1 MAEDAGQLRSG
12 GLVTVAFLK
21 AQVDSGSDQLGMF
34 MPLMLDVLP
43 KITSDNFAAGDVQA
57 AIESEHGISV
67 PLHAL
72 TTLLKRVVTKGLL
85 KRESGRY
92 WKTGKP
98 AVGAG
103 AVAGQKTAIEA
114 EQAQLA
120 RELMRHAERRQLH
133 LDSEEA
139 ALEILTSFIED
150 EHVSLLLRTPS
161 RRVPRADDLSRAVVA
176 EFVRSVVADDVALS
190 TALSRMLEGLVLYH
204 AVFQPDINPAAK
216 TFKDL
221 TVVFDSNLIRQALG
235 YEGVAAQA
243 LMSETLDVLKA
254 AGVSCQ
260 VFDKTVDEIRRILA
274 MYEARLGTAAGRQS
288 LHAVPMARHFLTKR
302 YAPSDVREMA
312 ALLER
317 DIAAAGFRMHRLP
330 SRVPEFTAK
339 ESALAQRLARPGTP
353 ADDQEPRVVHDVD
366 CVAGVLVMRRGHRSH
381 SIENAGAVF
390 ATSSSL
396 VIQNTRLWWI
406 EDEREA
412 GIEPIVHIRAL
423 TNIAWLKRPKL
434 AQNFKLREL
443 IALCGAAMRPGQAIW
458 DRFLRHLKSLQESN
472 RITSDEAT
480 AIVVSSLS
488 DELLRNAELEDDEGR
503 DIDATT
509 LDEIV
514 DRVRATYSA
523 DSQRQ
528 TAALQE
534 QYARQLAEM
543 SHKVQEATARAEQA
557 ERAAAESSRQERLR
571 VEKVAHRWAKVV
583 RWAIQIT
590 VVAGVLGGGAA
601 LALGHHTPAGPVGKL
616 VLLAVLVFV
625 LLEVF
630 GILKHVSEGGVW
642 LEAKLASTLRDFLSR
657 KKQP

>member
-1 MAEDAGQLRSG
+1 MAEDAEQLRSG

-34 MPLMLDVLP
+34 MPLVLDVLP
-43 KITSDNFAAGDVQA
+43 KIASENFAAADVQA
-57 AIESEHGISV
+57 AIVNEHGISV

-72 TTLLKRVVTKGLL
+72 TTLLKRVASKGLL
-85 KRESGRY
+85 RRESGRY
-92 WKTGKP
+92 WKTGTP
-98 AVGAG
+98 TSEVAP
-103 AVAGQKTAIEA
+103 VAGQKTIIEE
-114 EQAQLA
+114 EQAHLA
-120 RELMRHAERRQLH
+120 RELRRHAERRQLS

-161 RRVPRADDLSRAVVA
+161 RRVPRVNDLSRAVVA
-176 EFVRSVVADDVALS
+176 EFVQSVVAADAALS
-190 TALSRMLEGLVLYH
+190 AALGRMLEGLVLYH
-204 AVFQPDINPAAK
+204 AVFQPNINPAAK

-221 TVVFDSNLIRQALG
+221 TVVFDSNLVRQALG

-254 AGVSCQ
+254 AGVSCL

-274 MYEARLGTAAGRQS
+274 MYEVRLATAAGRQS

-302 YAPSDVREMA
+302 YAPSDVREMT

-317 DIAAAGFRMHRLP
+317 DIAAAGLRIQRLP

-339 ESALAQRLARPGTP
+339 ETALARRLARPGAP

-381 SIENAGAVF
+381 SIEDAKAVF
-390 ATSSSL
+390 TTTSPL
-396 VIQNTRLWWI
+396 VIQNARAWWT

-423 TNIAWLKRPKL
+423 TNLAWLKRPKL

-443 IALCGAAMRPGQAIW
+443 IALCAAAMRPGQAIW
-458 DRFLRHLKSLQESN
+458 DRFLRHLKTLQESN

-488 DELLRNAELEDDEGR
+488 DELLRNAELEDDESH

-514 DRVRATYSA
+514 DRVKATYIE

-528 TAALQE
+528 TAALKE
-534 QYARQLAEM
+534 QYARELADM
-543 SHKVQEATARAEQA
+543 SQKVRDATARAEQA
-557 ERAAAESSRQERLR
+557 ERTAAEASRRDMLR
-571 VEKVAHRWAKVV
+571 VEKLSHRAAKIV
-583 RWAIQIT
+583 RWTLQVI
-590 VVAGVLGGGAA
+590 VAVSVLGGGAA
-601 LALGHHTPAGPVGKL
+601 LVLGHHMPAGPVGTL
-616 VLLAVLVFV
+616 VLVAILVFV
-625 LLEVF
+625 FLEVV

-642 LEAKLASTLRDFLSR
+642 LEAKLASFLRSFFSR
-657 KKQP
+657 KGQP